1 MRYRIFTQ
9 TPDGNFDPQRLA
21 HNARLFFRSKV
32 EVLEQ
37 EPRRIRL
44 RLQGELT
51 ETPVEL
57 TLEKRQVEPED
68 RKDVS
73 DAERRGN
80 ATGMGALAARCRYL
94 WEVSVPDDVPSSAA
108 LALCAATASVAL
120 GPVLPPDGSTLLG
133 ARDAIERATG
143 SQRLEK
149 ARPAG

>member
-37 EPRRIRL
+37 EPQRL
-44 RLQGELT
+44 RLRVQGELT
-51 ETPVEL
+51 EAPIEL
-57 TLEKRQVEPED
+57 TLQKRQVRPED
-68 RKDVS
+68 KKDIT

-80 ATGMGALAARCRYL
+80 AAGMGALASRCRFL
-94 WEVSVPDDVPSSAA
+94 WEVTVPDDVPSSAA

-133 ARDAIERATG
+133 AREAIDRATR
-143 SQRLEK
+143 SQTVEK
-149 ARPAG
+149 VQPAG